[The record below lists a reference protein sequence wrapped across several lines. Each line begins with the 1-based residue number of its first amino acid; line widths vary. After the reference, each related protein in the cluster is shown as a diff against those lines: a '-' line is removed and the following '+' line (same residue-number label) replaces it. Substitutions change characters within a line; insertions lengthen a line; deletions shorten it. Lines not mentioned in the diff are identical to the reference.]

1 MATAQYICQL
11 DAEPL
16 HRYRAGGYHP
26 VQLGDILHHGRYKIL
41 HKLGWGSYSTVW
53 AARDSRHAETPPER
67 TYVAIKIPVATPP
80 REGQECG
87 ALMAVAAIAPTHPG
101 RRYLPS
107 LLDDFS
113 LTGPNGVHHCLVL
126 DIVGTS
132 VQDVVENRFNM
143 TRLPGR
149 LARQIAKQVVRG
161 VNCLHDHGIGHGD
174 LHVHNIALDVPPAHS
189 LSTEDFVRIY
199 GAPETVPVVRKDGQP
214 IEAGIPPY
222 LVARGIRKDDLVVDT
237 VNIKI
242 VDFGGAF
249 IQSTTADEIH
259 TPLVVRAPEAIF
271 HDQCVDTRVD
281 LWGLG
286 CMIFE
291 LVAGQPPFDNI
302 LVTPPSLVRQMLT
315 LTGDALPGRWHAKWQ
330 AMSDRCTGR
339 PTIEEDEEE
348 DPRTLQSWLEE
359 VYLEGEGEA
368 GLDRDDLRR
377 VGGLVRSMLRLEP
390 RERVSTRRALRDEW
404 LRW

>member
-1 MATAQYICQL
+1 MGDTKSYTNS
-11 DAEPL
+11 
-16 HRYRAGGYHP
+16 AG
-26 VQLGDILHHGRYKIL
+26 
-41 HKLGWGSYSTVW
+41 
-53 AARDSRHAETPPER
+53 AAIPPEQ

-80 REGQECG
+80 REGQERE
-87 ALMAVAAIAPTHPG
+87 ALEAVAAIASTHPG

-107 LLDDFS
+107 LLDHFP

-132 VQDVVENRFNM
+132 VQDVVENRFDM
-143 TRLPGR
+143 TRLPGQ
-149 LARQIAKQVVRG
+149 LARRIAQQVIRG

-174 LHVHNIALDVPPAHS
+174 LHIHNIALDVPPAHS
-189 LSTEDFVRIY
+189 LSTEDFVQIY
-199 GAPETVPVVRKDGQP
+199 GAPETMPVVRKEGQP
-214 IEAGIPPY
+214 IVEAGIPPY
-222 LVARGIRKDDLVVDT
+222 LVAPGTRKDDLDVDT
-237 VNIKI
+237 VNVKI

-249 IQSTTADEIH
+249 IQSTSALEIH

-271 HDQCVDTRVD
+271 RDEYVDTRVD

-315 LTGDALPGRWHAKWQ
+315 LTGDALPERWHAKWQ
-330 AMSDRCTGR
+330 AMSDGSTD
-339 PTIEEDEEE
+339 EDGEEEE
-348 DPRTLQSWLEE
+348 DSRTLQSWLEE

-368 GLDRDDLRR
+368 GLSRDDLRR

-390 RERVSTRRALRDEW
+390 GERAETREVLRDEW
-404 LRW
+404 LR